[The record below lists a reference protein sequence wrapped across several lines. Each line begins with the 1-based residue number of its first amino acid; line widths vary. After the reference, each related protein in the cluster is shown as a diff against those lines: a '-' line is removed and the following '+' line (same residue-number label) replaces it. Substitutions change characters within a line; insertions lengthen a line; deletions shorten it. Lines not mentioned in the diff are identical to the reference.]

1 MKPSI
6 GRIVIAF
13 VDPLRNNGSD
23 VCPAVITR
31 VWSDTMVNVRTLNDS
46 ENLEWKTSITLFEN
60 EGQARASGNNHSCFW
75 PARV

>member
-6 GRIVIAF
+6 GRIVITF
-13 VDPLRNNGSD
+13 VHETMNNGTD

-31 VWSDTMVNVRTLNDS
+31 VWSDTMVNVRTINDS
-46 ENLEWKTSITLFEN
+46 QNMEWKTSVSLFATED
-60 EGQARASGNNHSCFW
+60 EARASGNKHACFW